1 MSQSWKK
8 IIRHCMQECINVSV
22 GKFYNKNEEPWNKKA
37 SAEFQQKSL
46 LNHTFLKYQSCLS
59 YLFYMN
65 ILFITM
71 IAFLFCRK
79 FR

>member
-8 IIRHCMQECINVSV
+8 LLGIVCKNVLMCLLGNSITRT
-22 GKFYNKNEEPWNKKA
+22 KNLGIKKA